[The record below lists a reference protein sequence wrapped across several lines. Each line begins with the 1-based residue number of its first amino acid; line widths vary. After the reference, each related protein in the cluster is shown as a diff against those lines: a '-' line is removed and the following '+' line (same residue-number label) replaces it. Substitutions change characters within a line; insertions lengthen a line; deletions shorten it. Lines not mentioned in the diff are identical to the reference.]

1 VKKQVKE
8 PGYRANFDSATAM
21 LRGVANY
28 LNGKDLPM
36 MGTQSKPVA
45 NALRPVGAV
54 LNSLPVSAREK
65 IYALSGWAE
74 AIPSKSSAR
83 SARST
88 WPSG

>member
-1 VKKQVKE
+1 
-8 PGYRANFDSATAM
+8 
-21 LRGVANY
+21 
-28 LNGKDLPM
+28 M